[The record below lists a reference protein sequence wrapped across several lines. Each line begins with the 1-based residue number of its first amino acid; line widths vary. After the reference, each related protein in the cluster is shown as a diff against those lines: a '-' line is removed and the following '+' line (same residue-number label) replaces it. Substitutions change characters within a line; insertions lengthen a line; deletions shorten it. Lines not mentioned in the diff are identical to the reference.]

1 VRSVQAMN
9 GLDATFLYF
18 ETPSMHMHVVG
29 VLLLDPSD
37 VPGGWNRRR
46 VPDLIRSRIDLIP
59 PFRRKLVPSTL
70 RLHHPVWVDVAG
82 LDVEDHIEQVTCPA
96 PGAQTQLEEL
106 VAAFASEQLDR
117 SRPLWRILVVDGLED
132 GRVAVVVK
140 VHHCAVDGVGAAKVL
155 AALFDLDQAGRT
167 PEQLADARAL
177 AELNAAPDPGL
188 AGVVLHSA
196 TGLALKP
203 WQIARLVPTVARS
216 AVSLVR
222 SRQEK
227 SGEGQAG
234 AVPFT
239 APRAPFN
246 GRISPQRAVSFADIA
261 LDDVKAVKKAVG
273 GTFNDAII
281 AICGG
286 AFRHYLLER
295 DALPDTSLIAVI
307 PVSVRDE
314 DDVTAANRTSAMF
327 TTLATDVA
335 DPLERLEVVRQANL
349 VGKADHEAVG
359 GQLLFQAAE
368 IAPPNT
374 TSLIARI
381 YSAARLADVHPVVH
395 NVVISNVAGPPIQIF
410 RAGARLEGVYPLG
423 PVLEGPGLN
432 VTIVSYRD
440 RVGFGLIA
448 CRQQMPDVAALAA
461 AVPHALAELLEAA
474 GATA

>member
-1 VRSVQAMN
+1 MN

-29 VLLLDPSD
+29 VLILDATD
-37 VPGGWNRRR
+37 VPGGWNRDR

-59 PFRRKLVPSTL
+59 PFRRRLVGSTL
-70 RLHHPVWVDVAG
+70 RLHHPVWVDVDD
-82 LDVEDHIEQVTCPA
+82 LDVHDHIHQVTCPA
-96 PGAQTQLEEL
+96 PGEQAQLEKL
-106 VAAFASEQLDR
+106 VANFASEQLDR
-117 SRPLWRILVVDGLED
+117 AKPLWQILVVDGLEH

-155 AALFDLDQAGRT
+155 AALFDLDEAGRT
-167 PEQLADARAL
+167 PEQLTEARAI
-177 AELNAAPDPGL
+177 AELSAAPDPGL
-188 AGVVLHSA
+188 P
-196 TGLALKP
+196 GLALHTAWGLATRP
-203 WQIARLVPTVARS
+203 LGIAKLLPTVARS

-227 SGEGQAG
+227 AGEGQSG
-234 AVPFT
+234 AVPFS

-246 GRISPQRAVSFADIA
+246 GRISPQRSVAFADVA
-261 LDDVKAVKKAVG
+261 LTDIKAVKNAVG
-273 GTFNDAII
+273 GTFNDAVI

-307 PVSVRDE
+307 PVSVRDD

-327 TTLATDVA
+327 TTLATDLE

-359 GQLLFQAAE
+359 GDLLFQAAE
-368 IAPPNT
+368 LAPPNT

-395 NVVISNVAGPPIQIF
+395 NVVISNVAGPPIQIYL
-410 RAGARLEGVYPLG
+410 AGGKLEGVFPLG

-432 VTIVSYRD
+432 ITIVSYKD

-448 CRQQMPDVAALAA
+448 CRKQMPDVADLAA
-461 AVPHALAELLEAA
+461 AVPVALAELLEAA
-474 GATA
+474 HAAAG

>member
-1 VRSVQAMN
+1 MN

-29 VLLLDPSD
+29 VLLVDPTD
-37 VPGGWNRRR
+37 VPGGWSRARI
-46 VPDLIRSRIDLIP
+46 PDLIRSRIDLIP
-59 PFRRKLVPSTL
+59 PFRRRLLPSTL
-70 RLHHPVWVDVAG
+70 RLHHPVWVDV
-82 LDVEDHIEQVTCPA
+82 DVDVDVHIDQITCPA
-96 PGAQTQLEEL
+96 PGSQAQLEEL

-117 SRPLWRILVVDGLED
+117 SSPLWRILVVDGLD
-132 GRVAVVVK
+132 GGRVAVVVK

-167 PEQLADARAL
+167 PEELAEARAL
-177 AELNAAPDPGL
+177 AELQAAPDPGL
-188 AGVVLHSA
+188 VGMALHTA

-203 WQIARLVPTVARS
+203 LQVARLMPTVARS
-216 AVSLVR
+216 AVNLVR
-222 SRQEK
+222 SRQDK
-227 SGEGQAG
+227 SDEGQAG
-234 AVPFT
+234 AVPFA

-246 GRISPQRAVSFADIA
+246 GRISPQRAVAFADIA

-286 AFRHYLLER
+286 AFRRYLSER
-295 DALPDTSLIAVI
+295 DALPDTSLIAVV
-307 PVSVRDE
+307 PVSVREE
-314 DDVTAANRTSAMF
+314 DDVSAANRTSAMF
-327 TTLATDVA
+327 TTLGTDVE
-335 DPLERLEVVRQANL
+335 DPLERLEIVRQANL
-349 VGKADHEAVG
+349 VAKADHEAVG
-359 GQLLFQAAE
+359 GQLIFQAAE
-368 IAPPNT
+368 LAPPNT
-374 TSLIARI
+374 TSLIARV
-381 YSAARLADVHPVVH
+381 YSAARLADMHPVVH

-410 RAGARLEGVYPLG
+410 LAGARLEGVYPLG

-448 CRQQMPDVAALAA
+448 CRGQMPDVAELAA

-474 GATA
+474 GAADSA